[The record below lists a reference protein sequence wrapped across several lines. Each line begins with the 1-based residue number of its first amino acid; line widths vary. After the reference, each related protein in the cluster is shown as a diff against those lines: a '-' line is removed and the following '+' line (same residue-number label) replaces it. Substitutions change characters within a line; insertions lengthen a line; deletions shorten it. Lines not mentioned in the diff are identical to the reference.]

1 MTCTHVYERLTPM
14 SLASLPGSVSSPPTL
29 QVETNGINVIP
40 EDERHGTPRSL
51 FWPWATSSIS
61 LFNISIAALLT
72 SFGMDFI
79 PSAVAGALGIIASF
93 FLVGQISLAGKRASA
108 PTMVISRTAFGI
120 RGNAVPTFISYLTLV
135 GWEIVVVVTT
145 VMAANTVFSRLG
157 WADGGVVEV
166 IVFIIVVGVVVVAG
180 VFGFRLVT
188 RFQGVV
194 TVASIAMITCFAAL
208 TIGNVNWSALG
219 GIDGFT
225 PSGFIGAMVVA
236 AAAFGIGWTNSGADY
251 SRYLPR
257 GSSGKAI
264 VGWTTF
270 AGSLMPV
277 VLVVYGLM
285 LVTSNPAL
293 ASELGDNPIGTL
305 VSLLPTSALI
315 LLPFLL
321 VLSLGTTGSGAM
333 DLYSSGLTLLT
344 LGLKVP
350 RAVAAGLDGVL
361 MILGSLY
368 LLSFAGS
375 VFGPFESVLIFLGVP
390 LAAWAGVF
398 IADATYRRADYSSAD
413 LFDVRGC
420 YGSVGWP
427 ALGSMIVGTVMGW
440 GLVTS
445 DTSAPLLA
453 WQGFLFD
460 LLGVAQASTW
470 RDSDL
475 GVIAALVI
483 GFAGT
488 WALGRA
494 RVRRQEAAV

>member
-1 MTCTHVYERLTPM
+1 MTRTGIYASAHLYEWLARM
-14 SLASLPGSVSSPPTL
+14 SLSSLPGSVASPPTM

-61 LFNISIAALLT
+61 LFNVSIAALLT
-72 SFGMDFI
+72 AFGMDFI
-79 PSAVAGALGIIASF
+79 PTAVAAALGIIASF

-108 PTMVISRTAFGI
+108 PTMVISRTAFGM
-120 RGNAVPTFISYLTLV
+120 RGNAVPTFISYLTLI
-135 GWEIVVVVTT
+135 GWEIITVVTT
-145 VMAANTVFSRLG
+145 VMAANTVFARLG
-157 WADGGVVEV
+157 WAHGGAVEAVVFF
-166 IVFIIVVGVVVVAG
+166 IIIVV
-180 VFGFRLVT
+180 
-188 RFQGVV
+188 
-194 TVASIAMITCFAAL
+194 AL

-219 GIDGFT
+219 RVDGFT
-225 PSGFIGAMVVA
+225 PAGFIGTLVVA

-264 VGWTTF
+264 VAWTTF
-270 AGSLMPV
+270 AGSLMPI

-285 LVTSNPAL
+285 LVTSDPGL
-293 ASELGDNPIGTL
+293 IGELGDNPIGTL

-321 VLSLGTTGSGAM
+321 VMSLGTTGSGAM

-344 LGLKVP
+344 LGLRVP
-350 RAVAAGLDGVL
+350 R
-361 MILGSLY
+361 
-368 LLSFAGS
+368 
-375 VFGPFESVLIFLGVP
+375 
-390 LAAWAGVF
+390 AGVF
-398 IADATYRRADYSSAD
+398 IADATCRRDDYSSAD
-413 LFDVRGC
+413 LFNVRGR
-420 YGSVGWP
+420 YGLVGWP
-427 ALGSMIVGTVMGW
+427 ALGSMIVGTLVGW

-445 DTSAPLLA
+445 DTSATLLA
-453 WQGFLFD
+453 WQGFIFD
-460 LLGVAQASTW
+460 LPGVAPESTW

-483 GFAGT
+483 GFVGT

>member
-1 MTCTHVYERLTPM
+1 MTRTGIYASAHLYERLARM
-14 SLASLPGSVSSPPTL
+14 SLSSLPGSVASPPTM

-61 LFNISIAALLT
+61 LFNVSIAALLT
-72 SFGMDFI
+72 AFGMDFI
-79 PSAVAGALGIIASF
+79 PTAVAAALGIIASF

-108 PTMVISRTAFGI
+108 PTMVISRTAFGM
-120 RGNAVPTFISYLTLV
+120 RGNAVPTFISYLTLI
-135 GWEIVVVVTT
+135 GWEIITVVTT
-145 VMAANTVFSRLG
+145 VMAANTVFARLG
-157 WADGGVVEV
+157 WAHGGAVEAV
-166 IVFIIVVGVVVVAG
+166 VFIIVVGVVVVAG

-194 TVASIAMITCFAAL
+194 TVASIAMISCFVAL

-219 GIDGFT
+219 RVDGFT
-225 PSGFIGAMVVA
+225 PAGFIGTLVVA

-264 VGWTTF
+264 VAWTTF
-270 AGSLMPV
+270 AGSLMPI

-285 LVTSNPAL
+285 LVTSDPGL
-293 ASELGDNPIGTL
+293 IGELGDNPIGTL

-321 VLSLGTTGSGAM
+321 VMSLGTTGSGAM

-344 LGLKVP
+344 LGLRVP
-350 RAVAAGLDGVL
+350 R
-361 MILGSLY
+361 
-368 LLSFAGS
+368 
-375 VFGPFESVLIFLGVP
+375 
-390 LAAWAGVF
+390 AGVF
-398 IADATYRRADYSSAD
+398 IADATCRRDDYSSAD
-413 LFDVRGC
+413 LFNVRGR
-420 YGSVGWP
+420 YGLVGWP
-427 ALGSMIVGTVMGW
+427 ALGSMIVGTLVGW

-445 DTSAPLLA
+445 DTSATLLA
-453 WQGFLFD
+453 WQGFIFD
-460 LLGVAQASTW
+460 LPGVAPESTW

-483 GFAGT
+483 GFVGT

>member
-1 MTCTHVYERLTPM
+1 M
-14 SLASLPGSVSSPPTL
+14 SLSSLPGSVASPPTM

-61 LFNISIAALLT
+61 LFNVSIAALLT
-72 SFGMDFI
+72 AFGMDFI
-79 PSAVAGALGIIASF
+79 PTAVAAALGIIASF

-108 PTMVISRTAFGI
+108 PTMVISRTAFGM
-120 RGNAVPTFISYLTLV
+120 RGNAVPTFISYLTLI
-135 GWEIVVVVTT
+135 GWEIITVVTT
-145 VMAANTVFSRLG
+145 VMAANTVFARLG
-157 WADGGVVEV
+157 WAHGGAVEAVVFF
-166 IVFIIVVGVVVVAG
+166 IIIVV
-180 VFGFRLVT
+180 
-188 RFQGVV
+188 
-194 TVASIAMITCFAAL
+194 AL

-219 GIDGFT
+219 RVDGFT
-225 PSGFIGAMVVA
+225 PAGFIGTLVVA

-264 VGWTTF
+264 VAWTTF
-270 AGSLMPV
+270 AGSLMPI

-285 LVTSNPAL
+285 LVTSDPGL
-293 ASELGDNPIGTL
+293 IGELGDNPIGTL

-321 VLSLGTTGSGAM
+321 VMSLGTTGSGAM

-344 LGLKVP
+344 LGLRVP
-350 RAVAAGLDGVL
+350 R
-361 MILGSLY
+361 
-368 LLSFAGS
+368 
-375 VFGPFESVLIFLGVP
+375 
-390 LAAWAGVF
+390 AGVF
-398 IADATYRRADYSSAD
+398 IADATCRRDDYSSAD
-413 LFDVRGC
+413 LFNVRGR
-420 YGSVGWP
+420 YGLVGWP
-427 ALGSMIVGTVMGW
+427 ALGSMIVGTLVGW

-445 DTSAPLLA
+445 DTSATLLA
-453 WQGFLFD
+453 WQGFIFD
-460 LLGVAQASTW
+460 LPGVAPESTW

-483 GFAGT
+483 GFVGT

>member
-1 MTCTHVYERLTPM
+1 M
-14 SLASLPGSVSSPPTL
+14 SLSSLPGSVASPPTM

-61 LFNISIAALLT
+61 LFNVSIAALLT
-72 SFGMDFI
+72 AFGMDFI
-79 PSAVAGALGIIASF
+79 PTAVAAALGIIASF

-108 PTMVISRTAFGI
+108 PTMVISRTAFGM
-120 RGNAVPTFISYLTLV
+120 RGNAVPTFISYLTLI
-135 GWEIVVVVTT
+135 GWEIITVVTT
-145 VMAANTVFSRLG
+145 VMAANTVFARLG
-157 WADGGVVEV
+157 WAHGGAVEAVVFF
-166 IVFIIVVGVVVVAG
+166 IIIVV
-180 VFGFRLVT
+180 
-188 RFQGVV
+188 
-194 TVASIAMITCFAAL
+194 AL

-219 GIDGFT
+219 RVDGFT
-225 PSGFIGAMVVA
+225 PAGFIGTLVVA

-264 VGWTTF
+264 VAWTTF
-270 AGSLMPV
+270 AGSLMPI

-285 LVTSNPAL
+285 LVTSDPGL
-293 ASELGDNPIGTL
+293 IGELGDNPIGTL

-321 VLSLGTTGSGAM
+321 VMSLGTTGSGAM

-344 LGLKVP
+344 LGLRVP
-350 RAVAAGLDGVL
+350 R
-361 MILGSLY
+361 
-368 LLSFAGS
+368 
-375 VFGPFESVLIFLGVP
+375 
-390 LAAWAGVF
+390 AGVF
-398 IADATYRRADYSSAD
+398 IADATCRRDDYSSAD
-413 LFDVRGC
+413 LFNVRGR
-420 YGSVGWP
+420 YGLVGWP
-427 ALGSMIVGTVMGW
+427 ALGSMIVGTLVGW

-445 DTSAPLLA
+445 DTSATLLA
-453 WQGFLFD
+453 WQGFIFD
-460 LLGVAQASTW
+460 LPGVAPESTW

-475 GVIAALVI
+475 RVIAALVI
-483 GFAGT
+483 GFVGT

>member
-1 MTCTHVYERLTPM
+1 M
-14 SLASLPGSVSSPPTL
+14 SLALLPGSVSSPPTL

-51 FWPWATSSIS
+51 FWPWATASIS

-72 SFGMDFI
+72 AFGMDFI
-79 PSAVAGALGIIASF
+79 PTAVAGAVGIIASF

-145 VMAANTVFSRLG
+145 VMASNTVFSRLG

-166 IVFIIVVGVVVVAG
+166 IVFIIVVSVVVLAG

-194 TVASIAMITCFAAL
+194 TVASIAMIACFVAL
-208 TIGNVNWSALG
+208 TIGNVNWSTLG

-264 VGWTTF
+264 VAWTTF

-285 LVTSNPAL
+285 LVTSDPAL
-293 ASELGDNPIGTL
+293 AGQLGDNPIGTL

-321 VLSLGTTGSGAM
+321 VLSLGTTGAGAM

-350 RAVAAGLDGVL
+350 RALAAGIDGVL
-361 MILGSLY
+361 MTLGSLY
-368 LLSFAGS
+368 LLWFAESF
-375 VFGPFESVLIFLGVP
+375 FGPFESFLIFLGVP
-390 LAAWAGVF
+390 MAAWAGAF
-398 IADATYRRADYSSAD
+398 IADATCRRRDYSSAA
-413 LFDVRGC
+413 LFNAGGR

-427 ALGSMIVGTVMGW
+427 ALGSMIMGTVMGW

-494 RVRRQEAAV
+494 RVRRQEAAI

>member
-1 MTCTHVYERLTPM
+1 MTRTGIYASAHLYERLARM
-14 SLASLPGSVSSPPTL
+14 SLSSLPGSVASPPTM

-61 LFNISIAALLT
+61 LFNVSIAALLT
-72 SFGMDFI
+72 AFGMDFI
-79 PSAVAGALGIIASF
+79 PTAVAAALGIIASF

-108 PTMVISRTAFGI
+108 PTMVISRTAFGM
-120 RGNAVPTFISYLTLV
+120 RGNAVPTFISYLTLI
-135 GWEIVVVVTT
+135 GWEIITVVTT
-145 VMAANTVFSRLG
+145 VMAANTVFARLG
-157 WADGGVVEV
+157 WAHGGAVEAVVFF
-166 IVFIIVVGVVVVAG
+166 IIIVV
-180 VFGFRLVT
+180 
-188 RFQGVV
+188 
-194 TVASIAMITCFAAL
+194 AL

-219 GIDGFT
+219 RVDGFT
-225 PSGFIGAMVVA
+225 PAGFIGTLVVA

-264 VGWTTF
+264 VAWTTF
-270 AGSLMPV
+270 AGSLMPI

-285 LVTSNPAL
+285 LVTSDPGL
-293 ASELGDNPIGTL
+293 IGELGDNPIGTL

-321 VLSLGTTGSGAM
+321 VMSLGTTGSGAM

-344 LGLKVP
+344 LGLRVP
-350 RAVAAGLDGVL
+350 R
-361 MILGSLY
+361 
-368 LLSFAGS
+368 
-375 VFGPFESVLIFLGVP
+375 
-390 LAAWAGVF
+390 AGVF
-398 IADATYRRADYSSAD
+398 IADATCRRDDYSSAD
-413 LFDVRGC
+413 LFNVRGR
-420 YGSVGWP
+420 YGLVGWP
-427 ALGSMIVGTVMGW
+427 ALGSMIVGTLVGW

-445 DTSAPLLA
+445 DTSATLLA
-453 WQGFLFD
+453 WQGFIFD
-460 LLGVAQASTW
+460 LPGVAPESTW

-483 GFAGT
+483 GFVGT